1 MSDSEDL
8 QQIKNIQTYFDRANK
23 LIVLMDRD
31 KHISYI
37 NPYAC
42 ELLEYKKKELLG
54 KNWFRICIPEQH
66 RSEFIEL
73 FNRNIAKGTTLVDQY
88 SAPVLL
94 KSGKEKLV
102 TWCNSAI
109 NNEDNEIVTILRIG
123 KQVRE
128 QTGDKK
134 GLKKEIGKSMVEPL
148 DLISQIEA
156 QQLLKESEAKFRTLA
171 EQSIFGTLIMQENEF
186 KYVNKRMA
194 ELTGYSVEEMLKWGP
209 LEFLNTVHP
218 EDKQRILRN
227 IQARSEEGNEK
238 EHHYTFRGF
247 KKNGELIWGE
257 LYSKPILYQGKPA
270 NIITIADITDKKKT
284 EQDYKKAYN
293 RAEFY
298 KDLFAHDINNILQNI
313 HSANELCNLYL
324 GSEDFPEKFRELT
337 NIIDSQISRGSQLV
351 SNIRTLSQLE
361 EGDIGLE
368 KRDLIKILEHAI
380 QFVKKSYKTKI
391 IEIFFDSPK
400 EEIVVYA
407 NDLLLDAFENILN
420 NAVKHNKSPKVK
432 IWVEVTRFKKDQKE
446 YMKVEIKDN
455 GIGILDQ
462 RKSQLFS
469 DSIRKPSESEG
480 LGLGL
485 SLVKKVI
492 QAHNG
497 LIWVE
502 NRIQEDSSQGSNFVI
517 LIPEVVADN

>member
-1 MSDSEDL
+1 MSDPEDL
-8 QQIKNIQTYFDRANK
+8 QQIKNIQDYFDRANK

-42 ELLEYKKKELLG
+42 KLLGYKKRELLG
-54 KNWFRICIPEQH
+54 KNWFKNCIPEQD
-66 RSEFIEL
+66 RLEIIEL
-73 FNRNIAKGTTLVDQY
+73 FNKNIARGKSLIEQY
-88 SAPVLL
+88 KSPVLL
-94 KSGKEKLV
+94 KSGEERFVK
-102 TWCNSAI
+102 WCNSAI
-109 NNEDNEIVTILRIG
+109 RNEDNEIVATLRIG
-123 KQVRE
+123 KQLTE
-128 QTGDKK
+128 QAVDKK
-134 GLKKEIGKSMVEPL
+134 NLKKETSKSLEEPL
-148 DLISQIEA
+148 EIFSQIEA

-171 EQSIFGTLIMQENEF
+171 EQSIFGTLIMQDNEY

-194 ELTGYSVEEMLKWGP
+194 EMTGYSVEEMLKWGP
-209 LEFLNTVHP
+209 LEFLDTVHP
-218 EDKQRILRN
+218 EDKERILKN
-227 IQARSEEGNEK
+227 LQARSEAKNEK

-257 LYSKPILYQGKPA
+257 LYSKPIIYQGKPA
-270 NIITIADITDKKKT
+270 NMITVADITDKKKT

-324 GSEDFPEKFRELT
+324 GSEDFPEKFRELS

-361 EGDIGLE
+361 EGDVGLE
-368 KRDLIKILEHAI
+368 ERNLIKILNQAI
-380 QFVKKSYKTKI
+380 EFVKKSYKTKNM
-391 IEIFFDSPK
+391 EILFDPPK
-400 EEIVVYA
+400 GEFVIYA
-407 NDLLLDAFENILN
+407 NDLLLDAFENILT
-420 NAVKHNKSPKVK
+420 NAVKHNTNPKVK
-432 IWVEVTRFKKDQKE
+432 VWVEVTRFKKDQKE

-469 DSIRKPSESEG
+469 DSMRKPSESEG

-502 NRIQEDSSQGSNFVI
+502 NRIKEDYSQGSNFVI
-517 LIPEVVADN
+517 LIPEVMANN